1 MSTAL
6 DALLAPRSI
15 AVVGASRTRGTIG
28 AALFDNLLLH
38 GFQGPVYPVNPGAA
52 VVHSV
57 KAYPSVSAIPDP
69 VDLAVLMLAVVA
81 LVGQAYVINHL
92 AGIDYPRW
100 RANPT

>member
-69 VDLAVLMLAVVA
+69 VDLTEIYTLSLHDA
-81 LVGQAYVINHL
+81 LPIWCWPWPTTAS
-92 AGIDYPRW
+92 PRG
-100 RANPT
+100 